1 MNGSSMNP
9 EQLVHHCL
17 DQMGP
22 MEISDKTRQE
32 LLEQV
37 EIDGTASWST
47 EKEYKASSKR
57 VADLLALIAGTRE
70 YQFA

>member
-1 MNGSSMNP
+1 MNP
-9 EQLVHHCL
+9 EQLVDHCL

-22 MEISDKTRQE
+22 MEISDEARQE

-37 EIDGTASWST
+37 EIAGTASWST
-47 EKEYKASSKR
+47 EKDYKASSKR